1 MGVVAISSPHAALAQ
16 QTSVCVAGGAVADA
30 ANTGLV
36 SDCDALLKAR
46 DTLAGSASLNWSEN
60 TPITDWDG
68 ILEGSFPSLEGTP
81 LRVTRLYLQKSGL
94 MGTVSAELAKLTN
107 LKWLYL
113 YGNDLSGE
121 IPDKLGEMANLER
134 LYLNHNDLSGQI
146 PGALGR
152 MSSLIHLFLHR
163 NRLTGTIPAD
173 QWDGLD
179 NLVWLSLYSNDLT
192 GGIPTELSE
201 LSSLERLYLNHN
213 DLTGQIPGELGK
225 MSSLTHLLLH
235 RNELTGTIP
244 ADQWDGLDNLVWL
257 SLYGND
263 LTGGVPTE
271 LTGLAKLKRLYLH
284 ENRNLGGTIPAEL
297 GQMSSLTHLL
307 LLRTGLSGPIPNSLG
322 DLSNLVWLAL
332 YGNDLSGEIP
342 KELGG
347 LTRLQR
353 LYLHYNGLTGEIP
366 SELGDLGA
374 LTNLWLNDNNLEGE
388 IPTSL
393 NDLNK
398 LVRWRLRNNGFTGCV
413 PAALEVVEDNDF
425 DSLGLPVCEEEPG
438 VVDPTPV
445 SVTIAAGEAA
455 VVTHGSGARIEIPAG
470 ATTEPTTV
478 TITEVIPPESVL
490 DVGRTFDFAV
500 TDASGEDVELQ
511 RPVTLRL
518 PYSLSEGKNEADVA
532 VLRWNE
538 DIRRWE
544 AVYGGVVDGATR
556 MVTVATPRLSTR
568 TTDTRGTSGVTELG
582 RTTTGTYD
590 TPMEYIARAAL
601 SLAGKGVANQYDAGF
616 KHLVSLHVKEGFRV
630 PFIPVL
636 KLGEVGAS
644 LIFDVD
650 DLLSL
655 PIMQKALDQKPITG
669 EGDDHYVTFWL
680 NLNAA
685 LSAKAS
691 ASPPFGISF
700 SIPWTGRHIAS
711 PNHNV
716 DPSFDASFSAMTLS
730 YPVGE
735 VSFLNINE
743 NGNIH
748 PVEADL
754 GTCVTC
760 ELELEAGVSF
770 ADVRFNLVK
779 GELNTDVLNEA
790 LAEFLKPDGDECS
803 EEEPGNTLPNNMDP
817 SGEVSQEFVASELIC
832 SIFQGGSRAF
842 QTIIDRSIAPF
853 TSYEDRSPDEVALL
867 DPAQFNRITAVAGG
881 HDVNGDRRGDLV
893 FPSRDEGGSPLS
905 EIPLTMVTTSDRN
918 EDRDYYVELWNQ
930 KALESIG
937 WIIRPKGSDDDR
949 YEFEAEALSIN
960 ATEWLV
966 TTTDDAPASAQ
977 ASFNLRHDKLIED
990 VTYYRRTV
998 TLWKDRVLSDLSIEA
1013 TGKPTTVLTGDTLTY
1028 EIEITNRGHHPAK
1041 GVKLHLANM
1050 LPEGFVLRDVTTPY
1064 GSLNCEHENF
1074 VGLTCDLLDLIADRS
1089 VEVTLEFEPVQCLPG
1104 VPACFPPGY
1113 DDIRTVFSV
1122 ESDTEDPAL
1131 GNNSAEVRTRVKH
1144 ATDRDAL
1151 VALYNAT
1158 DGDNWRDNTNWLSD
1172 APLGRWYGVTT
1183 DSDGRVTKL
1192 VLPRNDLSG
1201 EMPEELGQLRRLTHL
1216 VLWDN
1221 DLRGEIPEDLGDLS
1235 ELICLLL
1242 WGNDLDGEIPSSLGD
1257 LANLKQLD
1265 LLGNDLD
1272 GSIPSSLGDLS
1283 NLTRLHLAENDLSGT
1298 IPSSLGD
1305 LTNLESLY
1313 LFRNELEGQIPS
1325 ELANLTKLN
1334 WLYMSE
1340 NEFTGCIPAGLRDV
1354 PNHDLGSL
1362 NLDYCAQLST
1372 SGGVTRD
1379 DSIGPRQNDDF
1390 DAEVV
1395 DIIFPTFDVFAGGSG
1410 NIQAKFKNLS
1420 SSTGQHGGEATFDLT
1435 IYVEPPSGAAER
1447 FSWDNRA
1454 FTLNQE
1460 RTFTGS
1466 YTFASAGTYTVW
1478 AEIYDINGWQNGWNA
1493 DNRFDQRIETFTVRE
1508 PVTVQ
1513 ISPSSY
1519 TVNEGDVSV
1528 DITVTMSESV
1538 DFRTGVL
1545 LATRDGTAVAS
1556 GDYRRVSTTIRFPNN
1571 TTSQTRSVFIFDD
1584 IRLEAIRET
1593 FTLQLQ
1599 SISDDT
1605 RFRVDTSPATV
1616 TIVDDDEVTVEFQ
1629 NNSYLQIEGRSV
1641 ELCLVVVSPVISY
1654 TSDVPYTVHLS
1665 YTDLHGVGLSGPSSL
1680 LFDRGNNRRCGSYE
1694 IPNDNVVEEDMVVE
1708 FTLHSVTSDS
1718 PGVASRVNFGIS
1730 MATLGVINDSDA
1742 AFVEFEHPAYS
1753 VTEGDAVELCA
1764 VLRHDAR
1771 VAFPFT
1777 ANLSYTDPDGVLSSG
1792 PTSLTF
1798 GALDAKSCG
1807 EFQTND
1813 DDVGRGSSV
1822 VSFRLTSP
1830 PGLDSRI
1837 MISRTTVPLTVIDDD
1852 SPTGTINVTVTSNWL
1867 GRTVTVDGTVRTTP
1881 YTTTWNSGSS
1891 HTLDVPS
1898 PQRVSGGQYV
1908 FSSWSHGG
1916 PKSQT
1921 VSPTS
1926 HTTYTA
1932 NFTFQADPTSH
1943 PPAAVGVSPLPPF
1956 QQDVSLISG
1965 FTQTFV
1971 ASASDQDGNISE
1983 WEWFV
1988 DDVSRTQR
1996 SIAHTGSATSQVN
2009 IQFMKPGSHT
2019 VKATF
2024 TDSTGLSDSFSWE
2037 VEVTGPDLT
2046 TCP

>member
-1 MGVVAISSPHAALAQ
+1 M
-16 QTSVCVAGGAVADA
+16 ADA

-36 SDCDALLKAR
+36 SDCEALLKAR

-60 TPITDWDG
+60 APIAQW
-68 ILEGSFPSLEGTP
+68 EGVTLRGTP
-81 LRVTRLYLQKSGL
+81 ARVVWLNIRGGGLDGSVPSVLGRLPNLTYLNLRS
-94 MGTVSAELAKLTN
+94 
-107 LKWLYL
+107 
-113 YGNDLSGE
+113 NDLSGE
-121 IPDKLGEMANLER
+121 IPTELGDLTNLRVLNLHSNRLSGSIPESLGNLSNLRELWLHANYRKDDPTTGLTGPIPDSLGNLANLEKVKLR
-134 LYLNHNDLSGQI
+134 NNRLSGPI
-146 PGALGR
+146 PASLGGLDKLEWFVVHDNQLSGPVPPELGD
-152 MSSLIHLFLHR
+152 MDSLEILWLGGNELSGSIPEQLGSLSNLTQLHLR
-163 NRLTGTIPAD
+163 TNQLTGTIPAE
-173 QWDGLD
+173 LK
-179 NLVWLSLYSNDLT
+179 NLTNLRRLWIHQNQLT
-192 GGIPTELSE
+192 GSIPE
-201 LSSLERLYLNHN
+201 
-213 DLTGQIPGELGK
+213 
-225 MSSLTHLLLH
+225 
-235 RNELTGTIP
+235 
-244 ADQWDGLDNLVWL
+244 
-257 SLYGND
+257 
-263 LTGGVPTE
+263 
-271 LTGLAKLKRLYLH
+271 
-284 ENRNLGGTIPAEL
+284 
-297 GQMSSLTHLL
+297 
-307 LLRTGLSGPIPNSLG
+307 
-322 DLSNLVWLAL
+322 
-332 YGNDLSGEIP
+332 
-342 KELGG
+342 ELGG
-347 LTRLQR
+347 LTNLEILNLRSNQ
-353 LYLHYNGLTGEIP
+353 LTGSIPTELGNLSKLKDLLLHDNQLDGSIPTTLGSLADLRRLWLSQNELTGSIPASLGGLPVLTQLNLHTNMLSGTIP
-366 SELGDLGA
+366 SELGDLA
-374 LTNLWLNDNNLEGE
+374 DTLT
-388 IPTSL
+388 
-393 NDLNK
+393 
-398 LVRWRLRNNGFTGCV
+398 RLRLNNGNTFTGCV
-413 PAALEVVEDNDF
+413 PAALEDVEDNDIEQ
-425 DSLGLPVCEEEPG
+425 LGLPVCEDAGPPG
-438 VVDPTPV
+438 VVDPSPV
-445 SVTIAAGEAA
+445 SMTVMAGESAIL
-455 VVTHGSGARIEIPAG
+455 THDSGAQIEVPAG
-470 ATTEPTTV
+470 TTTEAATV
-478 TITEVIPPESVL
+478 SITEVEPAESIVH
-490 DVGRTFDFAV
+490 VRRAFDFTV
-500 TDASGEDVELQ
+500 TDASGEDLELQ

-518 PYSLSEGKNEADVA
+518 PYSLPEGKNAADVA
-532 VLRWNE
+532 VLHWDE
-538 DIRRWE
+538 DVRRWE
-544 AVYGGVVDGATR
+544 AVYGGVVDEATQT
-556 MVTVATPRLSTR
+556 VTVEVTHLST
-568 TTDTRGTSGVTELG
+568 DG
-582 RTTTGTYD
+582 TGTYD

-601 SLAGKGVANQYDAGF
+601 SLVAKGVANQYDAGF
-616 KHLVSLHVKEGFRV
+616 KHLVSFHVKEGFRV
-630 PFIPVL
+630 PFMPAF

-655 PIMQKALDQKPITG
+655 PIMQKALEQEPITG

-685 LSAKAS
+685 LSANVS

-700 SIPWTGRHIAS
+700 SIPWTGRHLAS
-711 PNHNV
+711 PDHNV

-790 LAEFLKPDGDECS
+790 LAEFLEPDGDECS
-803 EEEPGNTLPNNMDP
+803 EEEPGNTLPDNTDP
-817 SGEVSQEFVASELIC
+817 NVSQEFVASELIC

-853 TSYEDRSPDEVALL
+853 TSYEHRSPDDVAQL

-881 HDVNGDRRGDLV
+881 HDVNGDGRGDLV

-990 VTYYRRTV
+990 VTYHRRTV

-1013 TGKPTTVLTGDTLTY
+1013 TGNPTTVLTGDTLTY
-1028 EIEITNRGHHPAK
+1028 EVEITNRGHHPAK

-1144 ATDRDAL
+1144 ATDRDGL

-1158 DGDNWRDNTNWLSD
+1158 DGDKWRDNTNWLSD
-1172 APLGRWYGVTT
+1172 EPLGRWYGVTT
-1183 DSDGRVTKL
+1183 NSDDRVIKV

-1201 EMPEELGQLRRLTHL
+1201 ELPEDLGILRKLTHL

-1221 DLRGEIPEDLGDLS
+1221 DLSGEIPEALGDLS
-1235 ELICLLL
+1235 ELECLSL
-1242 WGNDLDGEIPSSLGD
+1242 WSNDLTGEIPEVLGD
-1257 LANLKQLD
+1257 LTNLTQLD
-1265 LLGNDLD
+1265 LLRNDLD
-1272 GSIPSSLGDLS
+1272 GSIPAVLGDLT
-1283 NLTRLHLAENDLSGT
+1283 NLRRLHLAENDLSGS
-1298 IPSSLGD
+1298 IPSSLGN
-1305 LTNLESLY
+1305 LTSLESLY
-1313 LFRNELEGQIPS
+1313 LFRNELEGRIPS
-1325 ELANLTKLN
+1325 ELANLTNLN

-1354 PNHDLGSL
+1354 PSHDLGNL

-1395 DIIFPTFDVFAGGSG
+1395 DIIFPTFDVFAGESR
-1410 NIQAKFKNLS
+1410 NIHAKFKNLS

-1435 IYVEPPSGAAER
+1435 IYVEPPTGTARR
-1447 FSWDNRA
+1447 FSWDNQA
-1454 FTLNQE
+1454 FTLSQE

-1478 AEIYDINGWQNGWNA
+1478 AEIYDINGQQSGWNA

-1519 TVNEGDVSV
+1519 TVNEDDGTVE
-1528 DITVTMSESV
+1528 IRVTMSESV
-1538 DFRTGVL
+1538 DFTTSVRLVST
-1545 LATRDGTAVAS
+1545 DHTAVGS
-1556 GDYRRVSTTIRFPNN
+1556 QDYRRISRTITFPNN
-1571 TTSQTRSVFIFDD
+1571 TTMRAISAFIFNDNT
-1584 IRLEAIRET
+1584 LEPIREI

-1599 SISDDT
+1599 SIRFDT
-1605 RFRVDTSPATV
+1605 RFRVDTTPAIV
-1616 TIVDDDEVTVEFQ
+1616 TIVDDDDATVAFRREEV
-1629 NNSYLQIEGRSV
+1629 SV
-1641 ELCLVVVSPVISY
+1641 
-1654 TSDVPYTVHLS
+1654 
-1665 YTDLHGVGLSGPSSL
+1665 
-1680 LFDRGNNRRCGSYE
+1680 N
-1694 IPNDNVVEEDMVVE
+1694 
-1708 FTLHSVTSDS
+1708 
-1718 PGVASRVNFGIS
+1718 
-1730 MATLGVINDSDA
+1730 
-1742 AFVEFEHPAYS
+1742 
-1753 VTEGDAVELCA
+1753 EGDRFDVDVFLPTPAVYC
-1764 VLRHDAR
+1764 R
-1771 VAFPFT
+1771 VAFPVT
-1777 ANLSYTDPDGVLSSG
+1777 VNLSYTDPDGALSSG
-1792 PTSLTF
+1792 STIP
-1798 GALDAKSCG
+1798 
-1807 EFQTND
+1807 
-1813 DDVGRGSSV
+1813 SSV
-1822 VSFRLTSP
+1822 EFATCDALSSFEVDTRDVAADAEVVFTLDGTNNARLKVVEPST
-1830 PGLDSRI
+1830 
-1837 MISRTTVPLTVIDDD
+1837 LTVKVLDTD
-1852 SPTGTINVTVTSNWL
+1852 SPSGTVRVTVTSNWL
-1867 GRTVTVDGTVRTTP
+1867 GRIVTVDGTDRTAP
-1881 YTTTWNSGSS
+1881 YPTTWNSGSS

-1898 PQRVSGGQYV
+1898 PQRVSGGRYV

-1926 HTTYTA
+1926 NTTYTA
-1932 NFTFQADPTSH
+1932 NFTFRADPANH
-1943 PPAAVGVSPLPPF
+1943 APAAVGVSPLPR
-1956 QQDVSLISG
+1956 DVSLISG

-1971 ASASDQDGNISE
+1971 ARASDQDSNISE

-1996 SIAHTGSATSQVN
+1996 SIAHTGSVTSQVN
-2009 IQFMKPGSHT
+2009 IQFIKPGSHT

-2046 TCP
+2046 TCPDAAGSAKGGCQGTDVCHTAEE